1 MKKIILLFMIAA
13 TILALTACGRPSLSE
28 EEAVRVIRPLVEK
41 AEVLNEIYFGGG
53 IPVEDSTARLHA
65 FFDATGLKEE
75 TATYLPVSR
84 DSLYQTK
91 NALLAETKT
100 VFTAA
105 YAAYLEELGFRGIQD
120 GSDDEVS
127 IGEAH
132 VIYARYKVMENVF
145 EYGDKVLCVRVNLD
159 TEDVGLAKTEFLYD
173 ELEILKGGKQDGS
186 EWIRVKIPAR
196 VFDEAGE
203 VRTTVDVTLRIV
215 NENGAWRLDSPTY
228 VSKSVYLTE
237 EE

>member
-120 GSDDEVS
+120 GDPLGQCANSFAGYTSLAIGDMAVLSNKLGREVR
-127 IGEAH
+127 I
-132 VIYARYKVMENVF
+132 
-145 EYGDKVLCVRVNLD
+145 
-159 TEDVGLAKTEFLYD
+159 D
-173 ELEILKGGKQDGS
+173 ELE
-186 EWIRVKIPAR
+186 
-196 VFDEAGE
+196 
-203 VRTTVDVTLRIV
+203 
-215 NENGAWRLDSPTY
+215 
-228 VSKSVYLTE
+228 
-237 EE
+237 